1 MNTLYALMIVTT
13 MGTTN
18 EAATFQTLEECKAAS
33 VRVKLDNFCVAKK
46 PVNMEL
52 EAAKFMGIFK
62 MMIQQ
67 MDSLDKK
74 PL

>member
-33 VRVKLDNFCVAKK
+33 ARVKLDNFCVSKK

>member
-1 MNTLYALMIVTT
+1 MNSLYALIIVTSV
-13 MGTTN
+13 GTTN

-33 VRVKLDNFCVAKK
+33 ARVKLDNFCVAKK
-46 PVNMEL
+46 PVNMEM

-67 MDSLDKK
+67 MESFDRK

>member
-1 MNTLYALMIVTT
+1 MNTIYALMIVTA

-18 EAATFQTLEECKAAS
+18 EAATFQTMEECKAAS
-33 VRVKLDNFCVAKK
+33 ARVKLDNFCVAKK
-46 PVNMEL
+46 PVNMEM
-52 EAAKFMGIFK
+52 EAAKFIGMFK

-67 MDSLDKK
+67 MDSFDKK